1 MTFRLAIVLALITF
15 GIYGAALQTDFVAG
29 DRQFILN
36 NELVADVPTALQSFV
51 ADYWATLGGEA
62 FVYYRPLT
70 VLTHCLDA
78 NLWGLNPVGHHLTN
92 VVLHTVVTLL
102 VFLFFLR
109 LLPGKPLLSFGAAL
123 LFGLHPI
130 HTHSIIYVVGRTDM
144 LATLFFLLALLM
156 LCRPRY
162 TLVHYSVGA
171 LCYLAALLFKEIAVT
186 LPLLYG
192 LYCLAMPADKR
203 PSLPQFI
210 RAGTFLSVALLLYLA
225 ARIQAVGLGGPPVA
239 EFLYTFW
246 QRALL
251 VFMTLG
257 FYCAKLLIP
266 LNLCYYSNLVVPY
279 PGMDALDSLLIV
291 AGAVCA
297 TLTLIFWR
305 KGLAGMMLAWISIT
319 LLPVLNIITLP
330 VIAKENYLYL
340 PSIGFCLL
348 AAMMFNKIK
357 RVVSARIAAL
367 LFICVL
373 LLYGMQ
379 VTLRTLDYRDPAAYL
394 LSATRVM
401 RPLTPDELENKH
413 YFEGTKNWFTTCRN
427 LGYLFVEKKDPARAE
442 FWFLRAL
449 DHTAEYFNPGYA
461 AECHLALGELYLKQ
475 GRVTDARSQ
484 LTTALTGSH
493 RPQNAYN
500 LLGVGAAMQK
510 DPKAAE
516 RFFLKA
522 LEIDSDYTSA
532 RANLT
537 RLQQQRIH
545 QTRENH

>member
-1 MTFRLAIVLALITF
+1 MTFRLAVVLALITF

-36 NELVADVPTALQSFV
+36 NELAADVPTALQSFI

-70 VLTHCLDA
+70 VLTHCLDT

-130 HTHSIIYVVGRTDM
+130 HTHSVLYVVGRTDV
-144 LATLFFLLALLM
+144 LATLFCLLALLM
-156 LCRPRY
+156 LCRPRCR
-162 TLVHYSVGA
+162 LVHYSVGA

-192 LYCLAMPADKR
+192 LYCLAMPTDKR
-203 PSLPQFI
+203 PSLPQFR
-210 RAGTFLSVALLLYLA
+210 RATAFLSLALLIYLA
-225 ARIQAVGLGGPPVA
+225 ARIQAVGLGGPPGS
-239 EFLYTFW
+239 EFLYAFW

-257 FYCAKLLIP
+257 FYCVKLLLP

-279 PGMDALDSLLIV
+279 PGMGALDSLLIV

-348 AAMMFNKIK
+348 AAMLFEKVK
-357 RVVSARIAAL
+357 RVVSTRIAVL
-367 LFICVL
+367 LFLCVL

-401 RPLTPDELENKH
+401 RPLTPKELENKH
-413 YFEGTKNWFTTCRN
+413 YFEGAKNWFTTCRN
-427 LGYLFVEKKDPARAE
+427 LGYLFVEKKDPASAE

-449 DHTAEYFNPGYA
+449 DHTAKYFDPGYA

-475 GRVTDARSQ
+475 GRHHEAQTH
-484 LTTALTGSH
+484 LNTALLDTGRAH
-493 RPQNAYN
+493 TVYN
-500 LLGVGAAMQK
+500 LLGVGAAMQN
-510 DPKAAE
+510 DSPAAKA
-516 RFFLKA
+516 FFLKA
-522 LEIDSDYTSA
+522 LEIDPDYSSA
-532 RANLT
+532 HNNLR
-537 RLQQQRIH
+537 RLRQQS
-545 QTRENH
+545 TNE

>member
-36 NELVADVPTALQSFV
+36 NELAADVPTALQSFI

-70 VLTHCLDA
+70 VLTHCLDT

-92 VVLHTVVTLL
+92 VILHTAVTLL

-109 LLPGKPLLSFGAAL
+109 LLPSRPLLSFGAAL

-130 HTHSIIYVVGRTDM
+130 HTHSIIYVVGRTDV
-144 LATLFFLLALLM
+144 LATLFCLLALLM
-156 LCRPRY
+156 LCRPRC
-162 TLVHYSVGA
+162 TLIHYSAGA

-192 LYCLAMPADKR
+192 LYCLTMPAGKK
-203 PSLPQFI
+203 PSLPQFR
-210 RAGTFLSVALLLYLA
+210 RATAFLSLALLLYLA
-225 ARIQAVGLGGPPVA
+225 ARIQAVGLGGPPGT
-239 EFLYTFW
+239 EFLYAFW

-257 FYCAKLLIP
+257 FYCVKLLLP

-279 PGMDALDSLLIV
+279 LGMSALDSLLIA

-297 TLTLIFWR
+297 ALTLIFWR

-348 AAMMFNKIK
+348 AAMMFDKIK
-357 RVVSARIAAL
+357 RLVSTRIAVL
-367 LFICVL
+367 LFLCVL

-379 VTLRTLDYRDPAAYL
+379 ITLRTLDYRDPAAYL

-413 YFEGTKNWFTTCRN
+413 YFEGAKNWFTTCRN
-427 LGYLFVEKKDPARAE
+427 LGYLFIEKKDPASAE

-449 DHTAEYFNPGYA
+449 DHTAEYFDPGYA

-475 GRVTDARSQ
+475 GRHHEAQTH
-484 LTTALTGSH
+484 LNTALLDTGRAH
-493 RPQNAYN
+493 TVYN
-500 LLGVGAAMQK
+500 LLGVGAAMQN
-510 DPKAAE
+510 DSPAAKA
-516 RFFLKA
+516 FFLKA
-522 LEIDSDYTSA
+522 LEIDPEYSSA
-532 RANLT
+532 HNNLR
-537 RLQQQRIH
+537 RLRQQS
-545 QTRENH
+545 TYE